1 MKDEILAQRRYW
13 NNEADAFQ
21 RIYTHRKSKLSNVL
35 DSVFRRDM
43 YDRYAFT
50 IKNCEPIQNRTF
62 LDVGCGN
69 GLYSIELAK
78 RGAAKVVGIDISEVM
93 VDLCRQTTSAEGLE
107 DRCTFEHTDLLQY
120 VSDSIFDVT
129 FGIGLFDYIRN
140 PLPVLTKMRQL
151 TGEKAILSLPRLW
164 TWRAPVRKARLS
176 TRRCDVF
183 FYTKSRIDSLLTQ
196 AGFRTYTI
204 TRIGKLHCVVAYAK

>member
-1 MKDEILAQRRYW
+1 LKDEILAQRRYW

-183 FYTKSRIDSLLTQ
+183 FYTKSRIDSLLSQ

>member
-1 MKDEILAQRRYW
+1 
-13 NNEADAFQ
+13 
-21 RIYTHRKSKLSNVL
+21 
-35 DSVFRRDM
+35 M

>member
-1 MKDEILAQRRYW
+1 
-13 NNEADAFQ
+13 
-21 RIYTHRKSKLSNVL
+21 
-35 DSVFRRDM
+35 M

-183 FYTKSRIDSLLTQ
+183 FYTKSRIDSLLSQ
-196 AGFRTYTI
+196 AGFGTYTI
-204 TRIGKLHCVVAYAK
+204 TRIGKLHCVVADAK

>member
-183 FYTKSRIDSLLTQ
+183 FYTKSRIDSLLSQ

>member
-1 MKDEILAQRRYW
+1 MKDEILAQRSYW

-35 DSVFRRDM
+35 DSIFRRDM

-78 RGAAKVVGIDISEVM
+78 RGAAKVVGIDIS
-93 VDLCRQTTSAEGLE
+93 
-107 DRCTFEHTDLLQY
+107 
-120 VSDSIFDVT
+120 
-129 FGIGLFDYIRN
+129 
-140 PLPVLTKMRQL
+140 
-151 TGEKAILSLPRLW
+151 
-164 TWRAPVRKARLS
+164 
-176 TRRCDVF
+176 
-183 FYTKSRIDSLLTQ
+183 
-196 AGFRTYTI
+196 
-204 TRIGKLHCVVAYAK
+204 

>member
-1 MKDEILAQRRYW
+1 
-13 NNEADAFQ
+13 
-21 RIYTHRKSKLSNVL
+21 
-35 DSVFRRDM
+35 M

-78 RGAAKVVGIDISEVM
+78 RGAARVVGIDISEVM

-176 TRRCDVF
+176 TRGCDVF
-183 FYTKSRIDSLLTQ
+183 FYSKSKIDSLLSQ
-196 AGFRTYTI
+196 AGFGTYTI
-204 TRIGKLHCVVAYAK
+204 TRIGKLHCVVADAK